1 MQSAWHMCGQQLLTR
16 QRLFHCSH
24 TYNCQWLGDQH
35 LKIPPPANT
44 DQVELSC
51 KGVLC
56 TYTVHTY
63 IDRYVCTYISM
74 YVCMYVHMYVRAYVC
89 MCVALHYRLSEYK
102 GAHLGTLKEH
112 TSVHQRWVYGTNHHI
127 TLSSKSQLTSQS
139 DLGIYWWHASSRMHY
154 THTWHVVTYHFSC
167 WDM

>member
-1 MQSAWHMCGQQLLTR
+1 MQSAWHTCGQQLLTR
-16 QRLFHCSH
+16 QRWFHCSH

-35 LKIPPPANT
+35 LKIPPPANA

-89 MCVALHYRLSEYK
+89 MCVALHYKLFEYK
-102 GAHLGTLKEH
+102 GAHLGTPKVH
-112 TSVHQRWVYGTNHHI
+112 TSVHQRCTPRYTKGGYMEPI
-127 TLSSKSQLTSQS
+127 TISHYLQS
-139 DLGIYWWHASSRMHY
+139 HNWLANQ
-154 THTWHVVTYHFSC
+154 T
-167 WDM
+167 